1 MILSKN
7 NIDKIKTNNRGGYK
21 NNSGLLPVK
30 VVQFG
35 TGVLLR
41 GLPDYLVDKANKQGI
56 FNGKIMV
63 VKSTD
68 HGKTDSFKLQ
78 DYLYTLVVKGI
89 KNKKLIE
96 ETIICESIADVVSA
110 NSEWDRV
117 LLESHNPELKLV
129 ISNTTE
135 VGLQLVN
142 EKINQSPPASYPGK
156 LLAFLHQRY
165 RFFNGDTNFG
175 LVVIPTEL
183 LPGNGDILKDI
194 ILKLAA
200 FNSLSNEFH
209 DWLSSCVY
217 FCNSLVDRIVPGKLS
232 DQEQLAFENAHGYS
246 DDLLITAEPYLL
258 WAIEGNDHVRDVL
271 SFASVDPG
279 VVVSNDITVFRELK
293 LRLLNGTHTLLCG
306 LSVLSL
312 FDTVKAAF
320 ANEDYKLYAVKL
332 MHEIAEA
339 IPCKIEPSQVESF
352 IADVIERFENPF
364 IEHLWLNIC
373 VQYTTKLKTRVL
385 PLLIEHYRKFNHVP
399 PHIAIGFAYY
409 IVFMRSEKKGDGF
422 YGISRGAPYKIA
434 DVYAEA
440 LYLSWKETPSQEIA
454 DKVLGDTNIWDT
466 DLGNFPGFV
475 TAVQNYIN
483 IIVESGSREMLFKA
497 LI

>member
-1 MILSKN
+1 MILSKRS
-7 NIDKIKTNNRGGYK
+7 IDKIVANNRGEYNTTAGV
-21 NNSGLLPVK
+21 LPVK
-30 VVQFG
+30 VIQFG

-41 GLPDYLVDKANKQGI
+41 GLPDYVIDKANKQGI
-56 FNGKIMV
+56 FNGKIVV
-63 VKSTD
+63 VKSTEQ
-68 HGKTDSFKLQ
+68 GTTDSFKKQ
-78 DYLYTLVVKGI
+78 DCLYTLVIKGL
-89 KNKKLIE
+89 KNGKLIE
-96 ETIICESIADVVSA
+96 ETTICEAIANTLSA
-110 NSEWDRV
+110 NTQWDQV

-142 EKINQSPPASYPGK
+142 EKITMTPPNSYPGK
-156 LLAFLHQRY
+156 LLAFLYERFN
-165 RFFNGDTNFG
+165 FFNSDTNFG
-175 LVVIPTEL
+175 LIVIPTEL

-200 FNSLSNEFH
+200 FNSLNSQFIE
-209 DWLSSCVY
+209 WLTSCVH

-232 DQEQLAFENAHGYS
+232 GPEQLAFESAHGYQ

-271 SFASVDPG
+271 SFASADPG
-279 VVVSNDITVFRELK
+279 VVISNDITVFRELK

-320 ANEDYKLYAVKL
+320 ANEEYKLYAAKL
-332 MHEIAEA
+332 MSEIAES
-339 IPCKIEPSQVESF
+339 IPCKIESGQVNSF
-352 IADVIERFENPF
+352 IADVIERFQNPF

-373 VQYTTKLKTRVL
+373 VQYTSKLKTRVL
-385 PLLIEHYRKFNHVP
+385 PLLMEHYRKSNQVP
-399 PHIAIGFAYY
+399 PHIAIGFAFY
-409 IVFMRSEKKGDGF
+409 IVYMRSEKKDDGF
-422 YGISRGAPYKIA
+422 YCISRGTPYKIA

-440 LYLSWKETPSQEIA
+440 LYLSWKETSSHEIA
-454 DKVLGDTNIWDT
+454 GKVLMDTTIWDT
-466 DLGNFPGFV
+466 DLGNLPGFV
-475 TAVQNYIN
+475 TAVQHYIN
-483 IIVESGSREMLFKA
+483 IIVEAGSREMLFKA